1 MNSKQAHEPEAPV
14 MDANDVWEDAK
25 RLAQAR
31 RQVNNVASAVIRM
44 QVPLSAFLAALDE
57 FDHDELILVRQRV
70 EEMLAA

>member
-1 MNSKQAHEPEAPV
+1 

>member
-1 MNSKQAHEPEAPV
+1 
-14 MDANDVWEDAK
+14 MDANDVGEDAK